1 MWIWIHTQT
10 NWSQSPDLR
19 ALLWGSGNRQRETWH
34 PPPAELS
41 SLQEGPWLPGRVS
54 KMPSGT
60 GSMTMTR
67 ARPPSRSQY
76 PHLYNEG
83 IGELIRVVG
92 FASMDLLG
100 FLRPR
105 RPTLLPMPA
114 TKE

>member
-1 MWIWIHTQT
+1 
-10 NWSQSPDLR
+10 
-19 ALLWGSGNRQRETWH
+19 
-34 PPPAELS
+34 
-41 SLQEGPWLPGRVS
+41 
-54 KMPSGT
+54 
-60 GSMTMTR
+60 MTMTR

-105 RPTLLPMPA
+105 GPTLLPMPA